1 MTNGNPGAPTTVST
15 HTYRLQIVKERSSR
29 RALPGVLRDV
39 PGWALGR
46 ASKLP
51 CRGCCEEENYSDSG
65 LFAQDLHRLF
75 AAHAHRERR
84 AFCDC
89 SIATEFNAKR

>member
-1 MTNGNPGAPTTVST
+1 VGAWPGIET
-15 HTYRLQIVKERSSR
+15 
-29 RALPGVLRDV
+29 ALPWLLR
-39 PGWALGR
+39 R
-46 ASKLP
+46 RK
-51 CRGCCEEENYSDSG
+51 NYSDSG